1 MSQLKRRNFTIKER
15 EIIKKKYK
23 IILSESCYMI
33 ESTRIRLGLKIF
45 NSRNYN
51 RKINTNSY
59 TISFQSMNKIEFAEI
74 VYFIEYN
81 NQLFAKL
88 NVYPTLTNDCL
99 PNKIESFWIPTRP
112 KHHGC
117 NNRST

>member
-1 MSQLKRRNFTIKER
+1 MRTAIDNRKKYDNTKSTSSLSQLKRRNFTMREL

-33 ESTRIRLGLKIF
+33 ESTRIRLGSKIF
-45 NSRNYN
+45 HSRNYN

-74 VYFIEYN
+74 VYFMEYIITN
-81 NQLFAKL
+81 FLL
-88 NVYPTLTNDCL
+88 N
-99 PNKIESFWIPTRP
+99 
-112 KHHGC
+112 
-117 NNRST
+117 